1 MTKTL
6 LLAAAL
12 LTSLATPSAAQN
24 KTFRKK
30 PVTMQILKHKSAAKT
45 KAATGQAETMTSVVA
60 SYYTQPSDATGNQE
74 NYYLVISDNPQATF
88 DSSAGA
94 ISATNATVAAI
105 DFYAPSGTGSD
116 LPAGTFKTSGSLNYD
131 GDYSYVSYYNAD
143 GKSTN
148 ERALSG
154 DVSVETTSDG
164 VYTVSFADADGNE
177 YTFTGTLNFSDNNGS
192 TSVYPQIPS
201 DVNTTFTGGMAFY
214 HGNLMDSNT
223 GNIYIN
229 LYDCAFDPETGAMSE
244 KGYDLAICAFN
255 RLFGDPK
262 KATVVPGTYTVARNF
277 KVDTFFPGMEI
288 DYSGMTV
295 LMGTYVK
302 RLKSGSGSDADYDYA
317 YITGG
322 TITITEGDT
331 EGTFNFD
338 IDCTTDRG
346 HKVKGTAKNISF
358 NIVDV
363 SDDKEKS
370 VESNLDHDVT
380 LNLDYLKK
388 ARIYYLGNTNDCNVF
403 TVDLGSPSGKDCTEG
418 DILRMEFQT
427 DSKTQYLPAGTYE
440 LMDEGHLYTNLYAP
454 FKMTRGYFDEVG
466 GRVGTRYE
474 HFAEGRYCVV
484 DTFAFV
490 YSGRVGVEALDNGDY
505 KFHINLA
512 DGKGFN
518 ISGEWSGPMELCYS
532 PETTG
537 VSSVAGG
544 KRASARFLDNNTLVV
559 DGARQGE
566 QVAVYGLDGQ
576 LLLSADASAPA
587 DASALAKGVYVVKI
601 GNVATTKIV
610 KK

>member
-1 MTKTL
+1 M
-6 LLAAAL
+6 LASFAM
-12 LTSLATPSAAQN
+12 PSAAQN
-24 KTFRKK
+24 KTFRKL
-30 PVTMQILKHKSAAKT
+30 PVSMQLLKHKSAAKA
-45 KAATGQAETMTSVVA
+45 KAAQGQTTTMNNVVA
-60 SYYTQPSDATGNQE
+60 SFYTQPSDATENQE
-74 NYYLVISDNPQATF
+74 NYYLVISDNSQATF

-94 ISATNATVAAI
+94 INATNATVAAI
-105 DFYAPSGTGSD
+105 DFYAPSGTGTD
-116 LPAGTFKTSGSLNYD
+116 LPVGTFKTSGSLNYD

-154 DVSVETTSDG
+154 DINVEMSSDG
-164 VYTVSFADADGNE
+164 IYTISFADENGNE
-177 YTFTGTLNFSDNNGS
+177 YTFSGTLNFSDNNGS

-229 LYDCAFDPETGAMSE
+229 LYDCAFDSETGAMKE

-262 KATVVPGTYTVARNF
+262 KATIVPGTYTVARNF

-302 RLKSGSGSDADYDYA
+302 RIKSGSGSDADYDYA
-317 YITGG
+317 YIPGG

-358 NIVDV
+358 NIVDI
-363 SDDKEKS
+363 SDDKEKT

-380 LNLDYLKK
+380 LNLDYLPK
-388 ARIYYLGNTNDCNVF
+388 ARIYYLGRTNNCNVF

-427 DSKTQYLPAGTYE
+427 DSKAQYLPTGTYE

-454 FKMTRGYFDEVG
+454 YKMTRGYFDEVG
-466 GRVGTRYE
+466 GRIGTRYE

-505 KFHINLA
+505 KFNINLA
-512 DGKGFN
+512 EGKGFN
-518 ISGEWSGPMELCYS
+518 ICGEWSGPMELCYS
-532 PETTG
+532 PETG
-537 VSSVAGG
+537 ISSVADD
-544 KRASARFLDNNTLVV
+544 KHAVARFLDNNTLVV
-559 DGARQGE
+559 DGAQQGE
-566 QVAVYGLDGQ
+566 QVAVYSLDGQ
-576 LLLSADASAPA
+576 LVLSADASTPA

-601 GNVATTKIV
+601 GNMTTTKIV